1 MHSVRE
7 TLHLG
12 KVARNDCDSGREA
25 RRAVRLLFVAIHD
38 VSVPIRAEMPIYAGN
53 PGVELELAS
62 SIAKGDPSNISR
74 LSFGVHTGTHVDA
87 PLHFIE
93 GAPGAEGILLD
104 ALVGPAVVVDG
115 TGVTSAALGEEE
127 LAGLGIPEGTER
139 VLLKTRNSE
148 LWARTDFTRDFIRLD
163 GSGARFVVS
172 RGIRTIGIDY
182 LSIGDREAHRELLGA
197 GVVPVEGL
205 DLRGIEPGAYTFLCL
220 PLDVVGSDGGPARA
234 VLLDP

>member
-1 MHSVRE
+1 M
-7 TLHLG
+7 
-12 KVARNDCDSGREA
+12 
-25 RRAVRLLFVAIHD
+25 HD
-38 VSVPIRAEMPIYAGN
+38 VSVPIRHDMPIYDGN
-53 PGVELELAS
+53 PGVELERVS
-62 SIAKGDPSNISR
+62 SIANGDPAN
-74 LSFGVHTGTHVDA
+74 LSKLTMGAHTGTHVDA
-87 PLHFIE
+87 PLHFID

-104 ALVGPAVVVDG
+104 ALVGPAVVVDA
-115 TGVTSAALGEEE
+115 TGVEALGQAE
-127 LAGLGIPEGTER
+127 LEGLGIPEGAER

-148 LWARTDFTRDFIRLD
+148 LWARTDFTRDFLRLD
-163 GSGARFVVS
+163 GSGARFVVE

-205 DLRGIEPGAYTFLCL
+205 DLREIEPGPYTLICL